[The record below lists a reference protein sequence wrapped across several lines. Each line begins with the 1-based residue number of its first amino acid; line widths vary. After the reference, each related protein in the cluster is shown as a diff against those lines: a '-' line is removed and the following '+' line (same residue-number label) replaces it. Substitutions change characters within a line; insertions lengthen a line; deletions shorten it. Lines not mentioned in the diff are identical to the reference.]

1 MLFPVVGLW
10 IQEALTLDRVFL
22 ARNPF
27 GTYRNPKMINLKWPP
42 TAPHK
47 PALGACFRALVFSL
61 LAAGFIALAHGA
73 ETGEPP
79 DADADVATLSEQ
91 IGAFSRDLERLRRFM
106 GAPRASELDIGI
118 HDAIPRDLYFQ
129 ALTLWEQTDRLSFE
143 ILRVHAKPQPA
154 PAPTDAI
161 GLHDVLSR
169 LRDTHQ
175 QLLEILQSLQIAD
188 TGGATDGNARAAAD
202 PFNAILNLNRQLNLL
217 LERHIS
223 ASDVYQEVTLAI
235 AYSARLLARY
245 PEAIRIPAEPPF
257 EPDKLPRDVYLR
269 LTECLQDT
277 IGIFDRLGLAIL
289 KIDTRRT
296 DLDRLQPGDVYL
308 VAAMIVSQ
316 LDFLH
321 KHLDI
326 AQPLPQPIY
335 PGLKFPAHTYQRAGI
350 LQAQL
355 DQLERY
361 LASDRAAKPMS
372 DRP

>member
-1 MLFPVVGLW
+1 
-10 IQEALTLDRVFL
+10 
-22 ARNPF
+22 
-27 GTYRNPKMINLKWPP
+27 MINLKWLL
-42 TAPHK
+42 TAHHE
-47 PALGACFRALVFSL
+47 PALGACLRALVFSL

-73 ETGEPP
+73 ETDEPP
-79 DADADVATLSEQ
+79 PPEAEANVAALSKR
-91 IGAFSRDLERLRRFM
+91 IGAFGRDLERLRRFM
-106 GAPRASELDIGI
+106 GASKASELDIGI

-143 ILRVHAKPQPA
+143 ILRVHAKPLPA

-161 GLHDVLSR
+161 GLHNVLSR

-175 QLLEILQSLQIAD
+175 QLREILQSLQIAD
-188 TGGATDGNARAAAD
+188 TGGAADGNARATAD

-217 LERHIS
+217 LQRHIS

-269 LTECLQDT
+269 LTECLQDI

-326 AQPLPQPIY
+326 AQPLPQPTY

-355 DQLERY
+355 HQLERY